1 MSCTQFH
8 GIKMFILRHAW
19 LNLWDKHMTTGRIN
33 QVTEKSPESTN
44 KLSHTADTHA
54 RASAHTGTR
63 HTKPTRPSS
72 LVCKPRFTHSWMEKR
87 TKLRTLAA
95 HPTPPN
101 PFCKARV
108 PDRQL
113 VPWLLCSLP
122 DCHLTQ
128 HTATHASAHSGVG
141 KQQPQLQGMVHP
153 AHACLRTH
161 ELVRTHGL
169 CESVARSMFPLAST
183 HTDTPPAVTST
194 VTGTLPSFER
204 STY

>member
-1 MSCTQFH
+1 
-8 GIKMFILRHAW
+8 
-19 LNLWDKHMTTGRIN
+19 
-33 QVTEKSPESTN
+33 
-44 KLSHTADTHA
+44 
-54 RASAHTGTR
+54 
-63 HTKPTRPSS
+63 
-72 LVCKPRFTHSWMEKR
+72 MEKR

-153 AHACLRTH
+153 VHACLRTH

-204 STY
+204 STYLVTHKHSQLKNRGWKPQGIAGGSVTTQRFTIPSSTKAEPQDQVSLRFVRATN